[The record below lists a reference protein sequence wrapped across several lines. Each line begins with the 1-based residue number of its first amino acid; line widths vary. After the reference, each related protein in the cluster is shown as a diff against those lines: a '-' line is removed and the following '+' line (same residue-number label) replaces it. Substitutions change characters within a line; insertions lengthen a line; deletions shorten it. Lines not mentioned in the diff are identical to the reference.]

1 MSNIFNTP
9 DTTSAYTASDIQQ
22 NKVMAVLS
30 YLGIL
35 VLIPLF
41 AAKDSPFAR
50 FHALQGINLFILEIA
65 FGIVSFIITL
75 IFAFISGILSTIW
88 GLISWLVSLAFFVLV
103 VIGLVNAAQ
112 GKAKELPLI
121 GSIRIIK

>member
-9 DTTSAYTASDIQQ
+9 DTTSTYTASDIQQ

>member
-9 DTTSAYTASDIQQ
+9 DTTSTYTASDIQQ

-35 VLIPLF
+35 VLVPLF

>member
-9 DTTSAYTASDIQQ
+9 DTTSTYTASDIQQ

-35 VLIPLF
+35 VLVPLL